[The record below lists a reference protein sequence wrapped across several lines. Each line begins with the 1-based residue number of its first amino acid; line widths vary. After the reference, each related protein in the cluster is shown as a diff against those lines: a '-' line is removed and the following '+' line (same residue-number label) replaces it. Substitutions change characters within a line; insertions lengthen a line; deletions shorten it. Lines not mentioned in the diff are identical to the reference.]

1 MITLRNIGKQFGSE
15 RVLHDVNLTLESG
28 QTLAVLGES
37 GSGKTT
43 LLKVIAGLHPEY
55 EGSIRVDG
63 TPIDDRPPQERG
75 VVYLYQEALLFP
87 HLTAREN
94 IAFGPGLRG
103 TPDPDVV
110 RALLRDTGLETHADK
125 YPAQLSGGQ
134 QQRVAFGRAVMADP
148 HILLLDEPFAS
159 LDLSTRAEMQQLFAR
174 LSTARNIT
182 TLFVTHDT
190 KEALRVGDRFAH
202 MRTGTLHS
210 YDSRQAFIDDADSGV
225 QSELDFWAQIRRES
239 AADAS

>member
-1 MITLRNIGKQFGSE
+1 MITLSNIGKQFGAE
-15 RVLHDVNLTLESG
+15 RVLNDVNLTLESG
-28 QTLAVLGES
+28 HTLAVLGAS

-43 LLKVIAGLHPEY
+43 LLKVIAGLHSTY
-55 EGSIRVDG
+55 NGSICVDG
-63 TPIDDRPPQERG
+63 TPIDDRSPQERG

-94 IAFGPGLRG
+94 VAFGRELRG
-103 TPDPDVV
+103 TPDPDAVSTM
-110 RALLRDTGLETHADK
+110 LSDIGLTAHADK

-159 LDLSTRAEMQQLFAR
+159 LDLDTRAEMQQLFVR
-174 LSTARNIT
+174 LSAARSIT
-182 TLFVTHDT
+182 TLFVTHDA

-202 MRTGTLHS
+202 MRNGTLHS
-210 YDSRQAFIDDADSGV
+210 YESRQAFIGDASSGV

-239 AADAS
+239 ASNTS